1 MSKRQVKIYPRFER
15 IWHWTQALLIVVLL
29 FTGMGLNGL
38 HHIIPFGPAVIFHT
52 IAALLL
58 LVLWIFAT
66 FWLFTTGTW
75 RQFVPTLDGLL
86 EVIRFYAYGVFKG
99 EKHPHK
105 KVIWRKHNP
114 LQILA
119 YFGLK
124 MAVFPLVW
132 STGILYMT
140 YNFWEHIPD
149 AGFYMNIVANLHLL
163 GAYII
168 AAFIIIHLYL
178 LTIGH
183 GFRAHVKPMISGYE
197 EINLSPEEEA
207 YLAANE
213 PWRLKDAQ
221 S

>member
-15 IWHWTQALLIVVLL
+15 IWHWTQVLLILTLL

-75 RQFVPTLDGLL
+75 RQFVPTLDGLVD
-86 EVIRFYAYGVFKG
+86 VIRFYAYGVFKG

-132 STGILYMT
+132 ITGILYMS

-149 AGFYMNIVANLHLL
+149 AGFYLNIVANLHLL
-163 GAYII
+163 AAYIV

-183 GFRAHVKPMISGYE
+183 GFRAHVKPMITGYE
-197 EINLSPEEEA
+197 EIDLSPEEEA
-207 YLAANE
+207 YLIKDE
-213 PWRLKDAQ
+213 PWRLKEPK